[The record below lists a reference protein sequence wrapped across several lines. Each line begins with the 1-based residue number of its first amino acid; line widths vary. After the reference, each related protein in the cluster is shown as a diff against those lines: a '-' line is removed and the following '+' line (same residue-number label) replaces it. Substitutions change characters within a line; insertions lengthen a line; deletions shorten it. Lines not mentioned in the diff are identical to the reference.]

1 MSQGSSF
8 KSKLEA
14 VKAEFAKSVD
24 KLKTS
29 AAADAKDLDK
39 RYQQYEKVRIEL
51 AEKVIKPRL
60 DELVAQIPGVK
71 HDLKKDIDGANL
83 ILSFPRTQE
92 RSALVEI
99 ILSISH
105 DDAFKQVL
113 FGYELRIIPVFM
125 EFEKFSK
132 LTLPLDGLKSDLVA
146 AWLDERL
153 LSFMKTYLNMQF
165 VEQYQR
171 DNMATDPVLNR
182 RFPSNLAAGTIEHK
196 GTTFRFASPD
206 SMKMFKENPEKYV
219 SRLGG

>member
-182 RFPSNLAAGTIEHK
+182 RFPSNLAAEPSSTREPRSALPRP
-196 GTTFRFASPD
+196 TP
-206 SMKMFKENPEKYV
+206 
-219 SRLGG
+219 